1 MNQKRIF
8 IYLQAAIM
16 AACLVLNG
24 CGGDDW
30 TYETDREL
38 KPGPGIF
45 SGEDGEFN
53 LIGQPEKQ
61 EKDQEEASEKKTP

>member
-1 MNQKRIF
+1 MNPKGTL

-30 TYETDREL
+30 TYQTDREL
-38 KPGPGIF
+38 KPGPGAF

-53 LIGQPEKQ
+53 IVGQPKKEVKDQEGEPEKQ
-61 EKDQEEASEKKTP
+61 TP

>member
-8 IYLQAAIM
+8 IYLQAAAM

-30 TYETDREL
+30 TYQTDREL

-53 LIGQPEKQ
+53 LIGQPEKK
-61 EKDQEEASEKKTP
+61 EEDQEGESEKKTP

>member
-1 MNQKRIF
+1 MNPRRIF
-8 IYLQAAIM
+8 IYLQAVIM
-16 AACLVLNG
+16 AACLILNG

-30 TYETDREL
+30 TYQSDRQL

-53 LIGQPEKQ
+53 IIGSPKKKENPE
-61 EKDQEEASEKKTP
+61 EDESEEQTP

>member
-1 MNQKRIF
+1 MNPKRIF
-8 IYLQAAIM
+8 IYLQAVIM

-30 TYETDREL
+30 TYQTDREL

-53 LIGQPEKQ
+53 IIGQTEKKEKDQGGEPEKQ
-61 EKDQEEASEKKTP
+61 TP